1 MPSRRA
7 SSAAATE
14 HGDAASGADG
24 INIIFVNIDWKA
36 SRHHNP
42 KSSARNLGLL
52 GNTVLSIVQEM
63 APAVICFCEVGNV
76 MSPLNADHIRAI
88 EATVHTAWANARVRD
103 TATEHVVP
111 DIRFLHTKQEP
122 YLVAW
127 DATAVDCKHQR
138 ILRNLYVH
146 ADGEPRTAQ
155 GFVCT
160 KPGQPD
166 STGIDVIN
174 VHAPSGGRKLTDSQR
189 TTLLKNLLQ
198 GNSQCDSKRNLAEAS
213 FLIGGD
219 MNTGELVLA
228 QILMK
233 LKSSGVQQGTSA
245 MRPVWGHHGDIL
257 LQRQIP
263 CCILNT
269 RAVNHDPKHVP
280 YGIRW
285 QLGARLP
292 TEQPSSSS
300 NLAIPARWPCRAE
313 GLDTRRDVPT
323 LHVSDLQ
330 EAWPATEQPAPATK
344 PPASPP
350 TPATKQPSSS
360 SNMFIPGRW
369 HRRAESTDTRRP
381 APTPQ
386 VSELQG
392 AWPAPE
398 QPASSPTPCP
408 PHVRFASPATEQPA
422 PSQTAA
428 AEEPS
433 PEPVEAATAKEP
445 ATEQPVSSPTPA
457 PKQRASPPTPAPE
470 QPASSPTPRPHH
482 VRSALPATEQPAS
495 SQSAAAVEP
504 APEPVEAATAKG
516 PATVQPDNNDEA
528 NQSDS
533 DYEHAELQD
542 ARPDK
547 DLAYAIVNAFLGS
560 PSLLNSDVE
569 EAIRDIINDETQW
582 SPEMFDIVDRV
593 FRPVFFYYPNG
604 LNDRSLWIARD
615 PALYISHLREY
626 TSLRERVDVGAN
638 VPQLATEQ
646 LMHFDERQ
654 VQAVFQ
660 AYLAQFNRAEATAE
674 QLSRGCTY
682 LKSCAEAKLNRECGG
697 RLIVFAIWEVGLPQ
711 VRAPSLATEQRDA
724 SARTLPTEQLQ
735 QIERDTNKILHWLDL
750 MANGVE
756 AHKSTEQY
764 ARAARKAGSRH
775 KESGL
780 NATELEHKW
789 QLQHAKNDLR
799 IAKHLDR
806 KWNRREVTYSSIN
819 QTHWRLL
826 QEYWSGDLEAR
837 KETLLRNRGPTEQSR
852 LPITGQR

>member
-138 ILRNLYVH
+138 ILRNRYVH

-174 VHAPSGGRKLTDSQR
+174 VHAPSGGRKLTDNQR
-189 TTLLKNLLQ
+189 TTLLKNLLL
-198 GNSQCDSKRNLAEAS
+198 GKSQCDSKRNLAEAS

-422 PSQTAA
+422 
-428 AEEPS
+428 
-433 PEPVEAATAKEP
+433 
-445 ATEQPVSSPTPA
+445 
-457 PKQRASPPTPAPE
+457 
-470 QPASSPTPRPHH
+470 
-482 VRSALPATEQPAS
+482 S

-604 LNDRSLWIARD
+604 LKDRSLWIARD
-615 PALYISHLREY
+615 PALYISHWREY

-682 LKSCAEAKLNRECGG
+682 LKSCAEAKLNRECGS